1 MFQPNMSYE
10 WWVHWLFQCLPYS
23 VYYCC
28 SVLVPVTSLVPCD
41 VMHGQYWAVLSDC
54 RSYSIEVQQLL
65 DDGSIGSNNQLTADS
80 NQALAASGS
89 LINPLTSPYPLHPYY
104 LASFT
109 LSYTPCWIPY
119 SLYCTDTPLYRHF
132 PVLPLY
138 QLCTAIA
145 PLAQLWSLSK
155 EMSLFCC
162 FSFHRGQYT
171 NLTWYSKQF
180 FWPILQLWHV
190 WLWRYHPP
198 AILDWYSVLESK
210 TTPAWHLLI
219 IQHQTTSLPL
229 NTTQVKCY
237 ITHAKIT

>member
-132 PVLPLY
+132 TVLPLY
-138 QLCTAIA
+138 QLCTDTV
-145 PLAQLWSLSK
+145 PTL
-155 EMSLFCC
+155 
-162 FSFHRGQYT
+162 Y
-171 NLTWYSKQF
+171 
-180 FWPILQLWHV
+180 
-190 WLWRYHPP
+190 WRCTDAVPTLY
-198 AILDWYSVLESK
+198 WRCSVLFYI
-210 TTPAWHLLI
+210 TCLALLS
-219 IQHQTTSLPL
+219 IQHWCPRSCFCPF
-229 NTTQVKCY
+229 NP
-237 ITHAKIT
+237 